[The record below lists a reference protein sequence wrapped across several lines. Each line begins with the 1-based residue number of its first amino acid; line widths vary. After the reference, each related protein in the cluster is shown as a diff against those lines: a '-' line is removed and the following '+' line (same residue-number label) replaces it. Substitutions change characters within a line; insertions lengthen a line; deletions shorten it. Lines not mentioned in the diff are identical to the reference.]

1 MSQNYKD
8 TINLPRTDFPMKANL
23 AQREPELLNRWE
35 ETGVYR
41 QIQKSRE
48 NAELFVLHDGPPFA
62 NGDVHMGTALN
73 KILKDFVVKSQTMLG
88 KRAPYVPGWDCHGL
102 PIEYKVVKESRD
114 LAPLEVR
121 KRCEAFA
128 RKFIDLQRQQFKRLG
143 VFGDWDHPYL
153 TMDPAYEAEI
163 LRAYFS
169 DGGKWKVRIDY
180 SLESEPLGTMGPLKL
195 IPDLPETFLVL
206 NGDILTDLNYAEFV
220 RSHANEG
227 ALFTISA
234 AAREQKIDFGVLDVG
249 EDHMLRGFHEKPS
262 VRYLVSMGIYCM
274 NRRVLDWIP
283 EGRPFGF
290 DHLVLALLARG
301 QPIRTVTH
309 AGYWLDIGRPD
320 DYEKAI
326 EDWPALSVSMGL

>member
-1 MSQNYKD
+1 MTRAVILAGGRGTRLRPY
-8 TINLPRTDFPMKANL
+8 TISLPKPLMPIVDKPILEIIIGQL
-23 AQREPELLNRWE
+23 AAQ
-35 ETGVYR
+35 G
-41 QIQKSRE
+41 
-48 NAELFVLHDGPPFA
+48 
-62 NGDVHMGTALN
+62 
-73 KILKDFVVKSQTMLG
+73 
-88 KRAPYVPGWDCHGL
+88 
-102 PIEYKVVKESRD
+102 IEHIT
-114 LAPLEVR
+114 LAVSY
-121 KRCEAFA
+121 
-128 RKFIDLQRQQFKRLG
+128 Q
-143 VFGDWDHPYL
+143 
-153 TMDPAYEAEI
+153 AEI

>member
-1 MSQNYKD
+1 MTRAVILAGGRGTRLRPY
-8 TINLPRTDFPMKANL
+8 TISLPKPLMPIVDKPILEIIIGQLA
-23 AQREPELLNRWE
+23 AQRFEHI
-35 ETGVYR
+35 T
-41 QIQKSRE
+41 
-48 NAELFVLHDGPPFA
+48 
-62 NGDVHMGTALN
+62 
-73 KILKDFVVKSQTMLG
+73 
-88 KRAPYVPGWDCHGL
+88 
-102 PIEYKVVKESRD
+102 
-114 LAPLEVR
+114 LAVSY
-121 KRCEAFA
+121 
-128 RKFIDLQRQQFKRLG
+128 Q
-143 VFGDWDHPYL
+143 
-153 TMDPAYEAEI
+153 AEI

-195 IPDLPETFLVL
+195 IADLPETFLVL
-206 NGDILTDLNYAEFV
+206 NGDVLTDLNYAQFV

-262 VRYLVSMGIYCM
+262 VPYLVSMGIYCM
-274 NRRVLDWIP
+274 NRHVLDWIP
-283 EGRPFGF
+283 EGKPFGF
-290 DHLVLALLARG
+290 DHLVLELLARG

-326 EDWPALSVSMGL
+326 EDWPALSASMGL